1 MKKKLEVCNI
11 VSLPLSFSLFE
22 SNQHDGHERKASAL
36 YEGELHP
43 RGAAAEELE
52 VVLFFF
58 SFFFSRRS
66 ERFFFFRRFFFFYLP
81 FPAALSFESL
91 TAASTSRTMALPR
104 EARASPA
111 WPARVQA
118 SCCFHIFFERER
130 VDNFKGLVLTR
141 VETKE

>member
-66 ERFFFFRRFFFFYLP
+66 ERFFFFVVSFSSIFPFLP
-81 FPAALSFESL
+81 LFRS
-91 TAASTSRTMALPR
+91 
-104 EARASPA
+104 RASPPRRRLGP
-111 WPARVQA
+111 WPSPGRPGRAPLGPRGCRRRAV
-118 SCCFHIFFERER
+118 SIFFS
-130 VDNFKGLVLTR
+130 KGKELTIS
-141 VETKE
+141 KG